1 MVEFNEATTG
11 NITYVLSF
19 LVVNEDKRHAI
30 PARRG
35 GKVTGAYPSVPSG
48 GPSYSFRGMGALSRR
63 YYSEAMTPA
72 LSAQAKADA
81 PVELRNAVRFPL
93 QIPLRLFTAGGE
105 IPAMTENISA
115 TGVAFTLTRPLE
127 VHTQVR
133 FTMKMPS
140 EAMGTP
146 TDVVVHCTG
155 RVVRCN
161 TSDTCWRAAA
171 VIDEYYFSQ

>member
-1 MVEFNEATTG
+1 MLA
-11 NITYVLSF
+11 
-19 LVVNEDKRHAI
+19 
-30 PARRG
+30 PARWFATLFVGCHESQPR
-35 GKVTGAYPSVPSG
+35 T
-48 GPSYSFRGMGALSRR
+48 YSD
-63 YYSEAMTPA
+63 AMTPA

-93 QIPLRLFTAGGE
+93 QIPLRLFTATGE
-105 IPAMTENISA
+105 IAAMTENISA
-115 TGVAFTLTRPLE
+115 TGVAFTLPRPLE
-127 VHTQVR
+127 VQTQVR
-133 FTMKMPS
+133 FTMKMPA

-161 TSDTCWRAAA
+161 TSETCWRAAA

>member
-1 MVEFNEATTG
+1 MQ
-11 NITYVLSF
+11 
-19 LVVNEDKRHAI
+19 
-30 PARRG
+30 
-35 GKVTGAYPSVPSG
+35 PSLGVPSATLFVG
-48 GPSYSFRGMGALSRR
+48 MCRTQWQTYSDD
-63 YYSEAMTPA
+63 MTPA

-93 QIPLRLFTAGGE
+93 QIPLRLFTATGE
-105 IPAMTENISA
+105 IAAMTENISA
-115 TGVAFTLTRPLE
+115 TGVAFTLPRPLE
-127 VHTQVR
+127 VQTQVR
-133 FTMKMPS
+133 FTMKMPA

>member
-1 MVEFNEATTG
+1 
-11 NITYVLSF
+11 
-19 LVVNEDKRHAI
+19 
-30 PARRG
+30 
-35 GKVTGAYPSVPSG
+35 
-48 GPSYSFRGMGALSRR
+48 
-63 YYSEAMTPA
+63 MTPA

-93 QIPLRLFTAGGE
+93 QIPLRLFTADGE
-105 IPAMTENISA
+105 LAATTENISA
-115 TGVAFTLTRPLE
+115 TGVAFTLARPLE
-127 VHTQVR
+127 VQTQVR
-133 FTMKMPS
+133 FTMKMPA

-161 TSDTCWRAAA
+161 TSETCWRAAA

>member
-1 MVEFNEATTG
+1 
-11 NITYVLSF
+11 
-19 LVVNEDKRHAI
+19 
-30 PARRG
+30 
-35 GKVTGAYPSVPSG
+35 
-48 GPSYSFRGMGALSRR
+48 
-63 YYSEAMTPA
+63 MTPA

-93 QIPLRLFTAGGE
+93 QIPLRLFTATGE
-105 IPAMTENISA
+105 IAA
-115 TGVAFTLTRPLE
+115 TGVAFTLPRPLE
-127 VHTQVR
+127 VQTQVR
-133 FTMKMPS
+133 FTMKMPA

-161 TSDTCWRAAA
+161 TSETCWRAAA